1 MCVHSPPSLWVWYTY
16 VHLCKQVLVCRLI
29 GGYGGQRLKSIIV
42 LSHSSLS
49 VWDSLSLNCSSVTQL
64 ADSPVNFRIC
74 LSQPSQFWE
83 YSLHTRPM
91 FDKGAEDLNSSPYT
105 SMTSAFLS
113 LLLSTAWAPL
123 YSPSFQVTTSSCCHL
138 SFPCS
143 LWMFKNSHSTQY
155 EVFLLDHLLVFR
167 KTLTSIGSHREH
179 TPGIRVPFEMR
190 HKTWD
195 NKLLEK

>member
-1 MCVHSPPSLWVWYTY
+1 M
-16 VHLCKQVLVCRLI
+16 
-29 GGYGGQRLKSIIV
+29 GGYGGQMLKSIIV

-64 ADSPVNFRIC
+64 ADKPVNFRIS

-83 YSLHTRPM
+83 YDLHTRPM
-91 FDKGAEDLNSSPYT
+91 FDKGAEDLSSSLYT
-105 SMTSAFLS
+105 SMTSVFLS

-123 YSPSFQVTTSSCCHL
+123 YSQFFQAITSSCCHF

-143 LWMFKNSHSTQY
+143 LWMCRNSHSTQY
-155 EVFLLDHLLVFR
+155 GVFLLDHLLVFR

-190 HKTWD
+190 HKTWA